1 MLYICHALLCLFNTQ
16 CCNMSIRQFGLQSR
30 YVFNSLSDSDLDDFV
45 RSYSEGNDSIGP
57 NAVRAI
63 LLSKGIKV

>member
-1 MLYICHALLCLFNTQ
+1 
-16 CCNMSIRQFGLQSR
+16 MSIRQFGLQSR